1 MSIRT
6 IILGTMAFGEVQA
19 VGGALGSHVMGKITE
34 LAVDTLSVFQDI
46 LTESNLAGVM
56 NVAAPRAF
64 CA

>member
-1 MSIRT
+1 
-6 IILGTMAFGEVQA
+6 VQA